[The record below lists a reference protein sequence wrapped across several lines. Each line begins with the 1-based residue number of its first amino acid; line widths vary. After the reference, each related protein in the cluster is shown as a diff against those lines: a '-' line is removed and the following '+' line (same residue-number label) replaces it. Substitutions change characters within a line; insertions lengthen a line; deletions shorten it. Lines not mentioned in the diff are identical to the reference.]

1 MIVKKYH
8 LDSFYYIFE
17 LEKHLEIKD
26 HLLQLIS
33 DQDSEKLEIKDSY
46 QGDNISRLEWNR
58 SSDFSRPW
66 VSILGPYLNN
76 DLDKISNELGYQKC
90 LIHQIW
96 FQQYFKNDYHGWHVH
111 GHNFTGVYYL
121 ELPKNSPKTQ
131 LINPFTQDKLILP
144 EIYEGCVLVFPSY
157 VIHRAPY
164 MDGDDRKTI
173 VSFNCDIDKVNIGLL
188 NHITTLAETL
198 NEQH

>member
-17 LEKHLEIKD
+17 LENHHEIKETV
-26 HLLQLIS
+26 LNLITE
-33 DQDSEKLEIKDSY
+33 QTCEKLEIKDSY
-46 QGDNISRLEWNR
+46 HGDNISRLDWN
-58 SSDFSRPW
+58 SSSNFSRPW
-66 VSILGPYLNN
+66 VSVLGPSLNN
-76 DLDKISNELGYQKC
+76 QLNNISSELGYQKC

-121 ELPKNSPKTQ
+121 ELPANSPKTQ
-131 LINPFTQDKLILP
+131 LINPYTQNNLILP
-144 EIYEGCVLVFPSY
+144 DIQEGCVLVFPSY

-164 MDGDDRKTI
+164 MNESDRKTI
-173 VSFNCDIDKVNIGLL
+173 VSFNCDIDKVNTSLL
-188 NHITTLAETL
+188 NHITTLADTID
-198 NEQH
+198 EQN